1 MHQLFFTCKYL
12 ASKSALLHVDH
23 FSFELPYDMIWLFW
37 LQVLDSPPCAS
48 SKSCFIPKLW
58 PTSWATSYQR
68 RVCFYNNIKSSLQKE
83 KYYPSKC
90 NRSCTPFIDRG
101 FPGIRGRTGT
111 NYRAPGNA
119 NDSPKWT
126 FIICH
131 IYNQIS
137 GSYDC
142 WSMRF
147 DSFKIISTGNNFCI
161 KILKVANPFKF
172 DLSAKCGMAITCLN
186 MGSSCIP
193 ISNNCSFIA

>member
-1 MHQLFFTCKYL
+1 MPWCGCLDYKNWNH
-12 ASKSALLHVDH
+12 LHVLH
-23 FSFELPYDMIWLFW
+23 QNHVSFPNYGQLHEPQATKEEYLFITI
-37 LQVLDSPPCAS
+37 QNH
-48 SKSCFIPKLW
+48 
-58 PTSWATSYQR
+58 SYKKK
-68 RVCFYNNIKSSLQKE
+68 N
-83 KYYPSKC
+83 YYPSKC
-90 NRSCTPFIDRG
+90 NRSCTPLIDGG
-101 FPGIRGRTGT
+101 FPRIVWRTGT
-111 NYRAPGNA
+111 HYRAPGNA

-137 GSYDC
+137 RSYDC